1 MFGTAGFRRAVD
13 RRVTAWFVAVG
24 MALAA
29 AGAAAADAGADDA
42 SLAAYTGKIRPLLA
56 ERCFSCHGGLKQE
69 AGLRLDTVSLMVE
82 GGESGGVIV
91 KGDPDA
97 SLMLARVSDTDPASR
112 MPPEGEGEPLTAE
125 QLSAMK
131 SWIAAG
137 CPAPP
142 GEKPEADPRDHWAFQ
157 PRVRPPV
164 PVVARAGWVRNPIDA
179 FIAKAHE
186 KSGLAPQPEADR
198 GLLVRRLH
206 LDLIGLPPSP
216 DELAAVEADPSPGW
230 YEALVDRLLADPRH
244 GERWGR
250 HWMDVWRYSDWWGLG
265 DEQRNSQRNIWH
277 WRDWIVESLNADMPY
292 DEMLR
297 QMLAADELYP
307 DDPGKLRAT
316 GYLARNFFIFNRTG
330 WLDATV
336 EHVGKGVLGLTMN
349 CSKCHDHKYDPIQ
362 QADYYRMRAFFE
374 PYMVRQDVVPGEAD
388 VLRDGIPRVFDG
400 LLEAP
405 THLFVRGDDTKPDT
419 TRPILPGVPD
429 VIAFQELAIEPV
441 TLPKT
446 VYEPQRRPWV
456 IDAHLATARRDVTEA
471 EASLTKA
478 IEGLAASTGLQ
489 SAGGAAAP
497 ADAKAAVDK
506 TGRADFIKAEGA
518 LAVARLEQA
527 AVARR
532 ADAMRAAWAVEEQP
546 SQVAAEPLRKQAAV
560 AARAAV
566 RAEREVTLLK
576 ARLRV
581 DTMERQYSTATADK
595 RKAID
600 KALPEAREAVE
611 KALKSLGEPGENFA
625 PLPGAQW
632 SATRFLTTTAD
643 DPPVSFPPTST
654 GRRRALARWVT
665 DPRNPLTARVAV
677 NHIWLRHMGR
687 PLVSTV
693 FDFGRKG
700 NAPSHPE
707 LLDWL
712 ASELVEAPGGGD
724 ASAAGGPWSMKR
736 LHRLIVTSAAYR
748 MASSPVGAEGV
759 VANNATIDPDNKL
772 LWHRDSIRLEAQVIR
787 DCMLSLAGTLD
798 PTMGGPPVP
807 PEEQAASSRRSLY
820 FFHSDISQNVFLSMF
835 DNASVKECY
844 QRDQSI
850 VPQQALA
857 LSNAALPHDA
867 AARIVD
873 GIAAGAQADAVF
885 IERAFLTVLG
895 RRPDAGEA
903 ADCARAL
910 ADWSRLDAAAAPAA
924 GAADQPARCHLVWA
938 LLNHNDFVT
947 LR

>member
-142 GEKPEADPRDHWAFQ
+142 GEKPEADPRDHWACQ

-316 GYLARNFFIFNRTG
+316 GYLARNFFIFNRSG

-654 GRRRALARWVT
+654 GRRRALAMVRQQVP
-665 DPRNPLTARVAV
+665 DDVVAHAELAQQRAARG
-677 NHIWLRHMGR
+677 HLQDLGR
-687 PLVSTV
+687 AQTLQ
-693 FDFGRKG
+693 DLQRR
-700 NAPSHPE
+700 
-707 LLDWL
+707 L
-712 ASELVEAPGGGD
+712 AQAEAE
-724 ASAAGGPWSMKR
+724 
-736 LHRLIVTSAAYR
+736 HRLLA
-748 MASSPVGAEGV
+748 VGADEALRQHQVGQVGV
-759 VANNATIDPDNKL
+759 ADLRQQL
-772 LWHRDSIRLEAQVIR
+772 LGRAGPGAGHRGIHR
-787 DCMLSLAGTLD
+787 
-798 PTMGGPPVP
+798 
-807 PEEQAASSRRSLY
+807 
-820 FFHSDISQNVFLSMF
+820 
-835 DNASVKECY
+835 
-844 QRDQSI
+844 
-850 VPQQALA
+850 ALP
-857 LSNAALPHDA
+857 SNAREWRRQRPTGLP
-867 AARIVD
+867 
-873 GIAAGAQADAVF
+873 G
-885 IERAFLTVLG
+885 
-895 RRPDAGEA
+895 
-903 ADCARAL
+903 
-910 ADWSRLDAAAAPAA
+910 AAAPWRRSI
-924 GAADQPARCHLVWA
+924 DPAWKA
-938 LLNHNDFVT
+938 L
-947 LR
+947 